1 MKSGEAWL
9 PVVSF
14 KRVFDKAPLG
24 ERLSLG
30 SLVAALRRF
39 EVKAETAL
47 AVERELARVARAHD
61 AVLAGAE
68 ADGPAAITL
77 RKARAAALAAG
88 GDPDTAVRAAAERLE
103 ADARREAK
111 RDLRLWSPAVYRP
124 GAERGSDGVLA
135 VGALVL
141 DFDHD
146 PDPDALVADY
156 DAWFHVLHTT
166 WSHTEARPRLRLV
179 VPLAQVVDAVDQP
192 AAWTWADAR
201 AGGGA
206 DPAGKGLAATFALP
220 AVPHALAPRRAWVNP
235 GPLLHPEELGLF
247 AGGTSVAHLPPG
259 PLPDSPFRRD
269 DPRHAWTEAS
279 GPLGE
284 GPRPA

>member
-1 MKSGEAWL
+1 MGGGEAWL

-14 KRVFDKAPLG
+14 KRVFDKVPLG

-30 SLVAALRRF
+30 SLVAALRGF
-39 EVKAETAL
+39 EVKVETAQ
-47 AVERELARVARAHD
+47 AVERELARVARARD
-61 AVLAGAE
+61 ALLAGGD

-77 RKARAAALAAG
+77 RKARTTALAAG
-88 GDPDTAVRAAAERLE
+88 GDPDAAVRAAAERLQ

-111 RDLRLWSPAVYRP
+111 RDLRLWSPAVYRA

-141 DFDHD
+141 DFDHS
-146 PDPDALVADY
+146 PDPAALVADFEE
-156 DAWFHVLHTT
+156 WFHVLHTT
-166 WSHTEARPRLRLV
+166 WSHTEVRPRLRLV
-179 VPLAQVVDAVDQP
+179 VPLAQVIDAADQP
-192 AAWTWADAR
+192 AAWAWADAR
-201 AGGGA
+201 VGGGA

-220 AVPHALAPRRAWVNP
+220 AVPSAATPHRAWVNA
-235 GPLLHPEELGLF
+235 GPLLHPEELGVF
-247 AGGTSVAHLPPG
+247 AGETAVVHLPVG

-269 DPRHAWTEAS
+269 DPRHAWV
-279 GPLGE
+279 GE